1 MIYIIVLVAYLG
13 VLIVIGFLGKRG
25 TKTVEDFYIG
35 GRNIGAWVT
44 AISFIAAYFSSV
56 VIIGGGGFGYKY
68 GMSTVWVGAANVL
81 LGCTLCWIILGERVR
96 LFTKRLSVVTV
107 PGFFGERFRS
117 KEARVFS
124 AFIICIF
131 MVVYNVSILKGMGH
145 IFEVLMDVPYL
156 WGILIS
162 GLIIVSYVAI
172 GGYLAV
178 VWTGFIQG
186 WIMLFGIVLLTIMTL
201 KEVGGF
207 ASVHSKL
214 MMINPGLVYTP
225 GIWGW
230 TGLVSYCLIVSFGV
244 WGMPQLMV
252 RFYSIKTPKVLK
264 IGTVVATIGGCMA
277 IFPYF
282 NGACARALYPSL
294 TSPDLAIPTLTKL
307 VLSPFGGA
315 IFLAGVIAAG
325 MSTFSSVLIITSS
338 SMVKDIYEKG
348 LGRVLSQTESLKKGR
363 LWSVIIGIISLLI
376 AIRPPA
382 MVLVLCAFSWA
393 VIASTCLWPM
403 LFGIYRRG
411 TTRTGVI
418 TSMIGGCATALLW
431 IAFGNPLG
439 IHGFIPG
446 ILMGLI
452 LIIMVSR
459 FTQKLP
465 EEHIRRVWGEKNPPI
480 NKNY

>member
-1 MIYIIVLVAYLG
+1 MVYIVVLVVYLAVLVA
-13 VLIVIGFLGKRG
+13 VAFLSRRG

-35 GRNIGAWVT
+35 GRNIGPWVT

-68 GMSTVWVGAANVL
+68 GMSTVWVGATNVL
-81 LGCTLCWIILGERVR
+81 LGCTLCWIILGERIR
-96 LFTKRLSVVTV
+96 LFTRRLAAMTV

-124 AFIICIF
+124 AFVICIF
-131 MVVYNVSILKGMGH
+131 MVVYNVSILKGMGN
-145 IFEVLMDVPYL
+145 IFEVLMDIPYL
-156 WGILIS
+156 WGVLIS
-162 GLIIVSYVAI
+162 GLIIVFYVAI

-201 KEVGGF
+201 KGVGGF

-214 MMINPGLVYTP
+214 MAINPGLVYTP

-230 TGLVSYCLIVSFGV
+230 AGLVSYCLIVSFGV

-252 RFYSIKTPKVLK
+252 RFYSIKTTRVLK

-277 IFPYF
+277 ILPYF
-282 NGACARALYPSL
+282 NGACARVLFPSL
-294 TSPDLAIPTLTKL
+294 SSPDLAIPTLTKL
-307 VLSPFGGA
+307 VLSPLGGA
-315 IFLAGVIAAG
+315 IFLAGVVAAG
-325 MSTFSSVLIITSS
+325 MSTFSSVLIIISS
-338 SMVKDIYEKG
+338 SVVRDIYEKG
-348 LGRVLSQTESLKKGR
+348 FGRTLSRSEGLKKGR
-363 LWSVIIGIISLLI
+363 LWSVIMGIVSLLI
-376 AIRPPA
+376 AIKPPA
-382 MVLVLCAFSWA
+382 MILVLCAFSWA

-403 LFGIYRRG
+403 LFGIYWKG
-411 TTRTGVI
+411 TTRVGVF

-431 IAFGNPLG
+431 IALGNPLG

-446 ILMGLI
+446 IFVGLVLI
-452 LIIMVSR
+452 LVVSR

-465 EEHIRRVWGEKNPPI
+465 DEHIKRVWGEESQHHQPL
-480 NKNY
+480 

>member
-1 MIYIIVLVAYLG
+1 MVYIVVLVVYLAVLVA
-13 VLIVIGFLGKRG
+13 IAFLSRRG

-35 GRNIGAWVT
+35 GRNIGPWVT

-68 GMSTVWVGAANVL
+68 GMSTVWVGATNVL
-81 LGCTLCWIILGERVR
+81 LGCTLCWIILGERIR
-96 LFTKRLSVVTV
+96 LFTRRLAAMTV

-124 AFIICIF
+124 AFVICIF
-131 MVVYNVSILKGMGH
+131 MVVYNVSILKGMGN
-145 IFEVLMDVPYL
+145 IFEVLMDIPYL
-156 WGILIS
+156 WGVLIS
-162 GLIIVSYVAI
+162 GLIIVFYVAI

-186 WIMLFGIVLLTIMTL
+186 WIMLFGIVLLTVMTL
-201 KEVGGF
+201 KGVGGF

-214 MMINPGLVYTP
+214 MAIDSGLVYTP

-230 TGLVSYCLIVSFGV
+230 AGLVSYCLIVSFGV

-252 RFYSIKTPKVLK
+252 RFYSIKTTRVLK

-277 IFPYF
+277 ILPYF
-282 NGACARALYPSL
+282 NGACARVLCPSL
-294 TSPDLAIPTLTKL
+294 SSPDLAIPTLTKL
-307 VLSPFGGA
+307 VLSPLGGA
-315 IFLAGVIAAG
+315 IFLAGVVAAG
-325 MSTFSSVLIITSS
+325 MSTFSSVLIIISS
-338 SMVKDIYEKG
+338 SVVRDIYEKG
-348 LGRVLSQTESLKKGR
+348 FGRTLSRSEGLKKGR
-363 LWSVIIGIISLLI
+363 LCSVIMGTVSLLI
-376 AIRPPA
+376 AIKPPA
-382 MVLVLCAFSWA
+382 MILVLCAFSWA

-403 LFGIYRRG
+403 LFGIYWKG
-411 TTRTGVI
+411 TTRVGVF

-431 IAFGNPLG
+431 IALGNPLG

-446 ILMGLI
+446 ILVGLV
-452 LIIMVSR
+452 LIIVVSR

-465 EEHIRRVWGEKNPPI
+465 DEHIKRVWGEESQHH
-480 NKNY
+480 

>member
-1 MIYIIVLVAYLG
+1 MVYIVVLAVYLA
-13 VLIVIGFLGKRG
+13 VLIAVGFLGRRG

-68 GMSTVWVGAANVL
+68 GMSTVWIGASNVL
-81 LGCTLCWIILGERVR
+81 LGCTLCWIILGERIR
-96 LFTKRLSVVTV
+96 LFTRRLSTMTV
-107 PGFFGERFRS
+107 PDFFGKRFSS

-131 MVVYNVSILKGMGH
+131 MIVYNVSILKGMGH
-145 IFEVLMDVPYL
+145 IFEVLMGIPYL
-156 WGILIS
+156 WGVLIS
-162 GLIIVSYVAI
+162 GLIIVFYVAV

-186 WIMLFGIVLLTIMTL
+186 WIMLFGIALLTIMTL

-214 MMINPGLVYTP
+214 MTIDPGLVYTP

-230 TGLVSYCLIVSFGV
+230 AGLVSYCLIVSFGV

-252 RFYSIKTPKVLK
+252 RFYSIKTTKVLK

-277 IFPYF
+277 ILPYF
-282 NGACARALYPSL
+282 NGACARILYPSL
-294 TSPDLAIPTLTKL
+294 SSPDLAIPTLTKL
-307 VLSPFGGA
+307 VLSPLGGA
-315 IFLAGVIAAG
+315 VFLAGVVAAG
-325 MSTFSSVLIITSS
+325 MSTFSSVLIVISS
-338 SMVKDIYEKG
+338 SVVRDIYEKG
-348 LGRVLSQTESLKKGR
+348 FGKALSESEGLKKGR
-363 LWSVIIGIISLLI
+363 LWSTIIGAISLLV
-376 AIRPPA
+376 AIKPPA

-403 LFGIYRRG
+403 LFGTYWKG
-411 TTRTGVI
+411 TTRMGVLA
-418 TSMIGGCATALLW
+418 SMIGGSVTALLW
-431 IAFGNPLG
+431 ITLGNPFG

-446 ILMGLI
+446 ILIGFI
-452 LIIMVSR
+452 LIIVVSI

-465 EEHIRRVWGEKNPPI
+465 EEHIRRVWEEKNPPI

>member
-96 LFTKRLSVVTV
+96 LFTKRLSAVTV

-156 WGILIS
+156 WGVLIS

-277 IFPYF
+277 ILPYF

-325 MSTFSSVLIITSS
+325 MSTFSSILIIISS

-363 LWSVIIGIISLLI
+363 LWSVIIGIISLLV

-403 LFGIYRRG
+403 LFGIYWRG

-418 TSMIGGCATALLW
+418 TSMIGGCAIALLW
-431 IAFGNPLG
+431 IASGNPLG

-452 LIIMVSR
+452 LIIVVSR

-465 EEHIRRVWGEKNPPI
+465 EEHIRRVWEEKNPPI